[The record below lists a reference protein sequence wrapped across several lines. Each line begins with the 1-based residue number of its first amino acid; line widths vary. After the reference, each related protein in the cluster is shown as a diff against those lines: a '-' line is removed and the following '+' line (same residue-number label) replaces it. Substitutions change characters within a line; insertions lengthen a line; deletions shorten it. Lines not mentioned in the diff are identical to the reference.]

1 MYKYILD
8 LLPYKSSFRFVD
20 EIAFVDADKVI
31 GHYTLRPDAFFYE
44 DHFPG
49 NPVTPGAI
57 LTEIM
62 AQIGLVVLGIYLIT
76 GGQSPASAASAGA
89 SAATGLT
96 TTGNASTAA
105 GVTRPN
111 ATPAGATTTANAPT
125 GGNSSSIF
133 PLLSSANVEFY
144 KMALPG
150 QRLTVTSKKEYFRFD
165 KLKCLVEM
173 HDAAG
178 TRVAKGV
185 FSGFIKRV

>member
-1 MYKYILD
+1 MYSYILD
-8 LLPYKSSFRFVD
+8 LLPYKSSFRFVE
-20 EIAFVDADKVI
+20 EIAYVDADKVV
-31 GHYTLRPDAFFYE
+31 GHYTLRPDAFFYA

-76 GGQSPASAASAGA
+76 EGKAPDAGQ
-89 SAATGLT
+89 T
-96 TTGNASTAA
+96 N
-105 GVTRPN
+105 
-111 ATPAGATTTANAPT
+111 
-125 GGNSSSIF
+125 SIF

-150 QRLTVTSKKEYFRFD
+150 QKLTVTSKKEYFRFD
-165 KLKCLVEM
+165 KLKCQVEM

-178 TRVAKGV
+178 ERVAKGT
-185 FSGFIKRV
+185 FAGFLKRI

>member
-1 MYKYILD
+1 MSMGANIAVSPGPYNRKNTMYNYILD

-20 EIAFVDADKVI
+20 EIAFVDADTAI

-62 AQIGLVVLGIYLIT
+62 AQIGLVVLGIFLIT
-76 GGQSPASAASAGA
+76 EGKATNAAAD
-89 SAATGLT
+89 AAT
-96 TTGNASTAA
+96 ATAA
-105 GVTRPN
+105 AADAKPG
-111 ATPAGATTTANAPT
+111 APANP
-125 GGNSSSIF
+125 IF
-133 PLLSSANVEFY
+133 PLLSSANVEFF

-150 QRLTVTSKKEYFRFD
+150 QKLTITSKKEYFRFD
-165 KLKCLVEM
+165 KLKCRVEM

-178 TRVAKGV
+178 ERVAKGV
-185 FSGFIKRV
+185 FSGFLKRHQTL